1 MKLRRGKKLK
11 ATTSFQVLKATSS
24 KQGEGGWDREFSE
37 GKLGKGI
44 TFEM

>member
-24 KQGEGGWDREFSE
+24 KQGEGGWDREF
-37 GKLGKGI
+37 
-44 TFEM
+44 